1 MYCFNL
7 DKEAKRHILYLVKNI
22 KNNWK
27 YWDVSEKRSKTFTG
41 RKVKIKAVVDDYN
54 DHKDK
59 SADYWK
65 NWKFSGKGTGGPKDY
80 RSWRPPYIP
89 ERGEF
94 DFSGAFWDPRIQ

>member
-7 DKEAKRHILYLVKNI
+7 DKEAKRHVLYLVKNV
-22 KNNWK
+22 KTNWK
-27 YWDVSEKRSKTFTG
+27 YWDVLERRSKTFTG
-41 RKVKIKAVVDDYN
+41 RKVKIKAAVNDYN

-59 SADYWK
+59 DASYWN
-65 NWKFSGKGTGGPKDY
+65 NWKYGWKSSGGPRDY

-94 DFSGAFWDPRIQ
+94 DFRGSFWDARMQ